1 MSRLTGLTLVL
12 LLIALDQLSKF
23 WVESYL
29 PLQQPL
35 DLLPVLALFRTYN
48 TGIAFSLLAGTGD
61 LFLIAISLAICGFIA
76 WLWAR
81 SETDRNWAR
90 LGYAFVIGGAL
101 GNLID
106 RLRFGHV
113 IDFILFHA
121 GDWSF
126 AVFNLADSFIT
137 IGAAL
142 ILFEEVLNAR
152 NGGPSR
158 QGD

>member
-1 MSRLTGLTLVL
+1 MNRLSGLALVA
-12 LLIALDQLSKF
+12 LLIALDQLSKY
-23 WVESYL
+23 WVEANL
-29 PLQQPL
+29 PLQQPV

-61 LFLIAISLAICGFIA
+61 LFLIAISLAICGFVL

-81 SETDRNWAR
+81 SDTGQNWAR
-90 LGYAFVIGGAL
+90 FGYAFVIGGAL

-106 RLRFGHV
+106 RLRLGHV
-113 IDFILFHA
+113 IDFILFHT
-121 GDWSF
+121 GNWSF

-142 ILFEEVLNAR
+142 IIINEVIDAR
-152 NGGPSR
+152 RGGASSTD
-158 QGD
+158 G

>member
-1 MSRLTGLTLVL
+1 MNRLTGLILVL

-23 WVESYL
+23 WVEANL
-29 PLQQPL
+29 PLHQPV

-61 LFLIAISLAICGFIA
+61 LFLIAISLAICGFVA

-81 SETDRNWAR
+81 SEPGQSWAR

-113 IDFILFHA
+113 IDFILFHT
-121 GDWSF
+121 GNWSF

-142 ILFEEVLNAR
+142 ILINEVLDAR
-152 NGGPSR
+152 RGGAPSK
-158 QGD
+158 DA